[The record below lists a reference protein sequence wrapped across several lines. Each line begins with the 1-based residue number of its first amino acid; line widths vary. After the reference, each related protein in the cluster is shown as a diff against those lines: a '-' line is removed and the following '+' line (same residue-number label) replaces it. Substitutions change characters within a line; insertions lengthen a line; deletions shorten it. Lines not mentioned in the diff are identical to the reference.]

1 MSRHKDIEFENAISY
16 ITDKKR
22 ALNSF
27 IDYNIDKL
35 QQIFVY
41 SGLPDT
47 IPQHELEKLLLRRGH
62 CFITKVNNELYAL
75 SGGFSGEVDVYNNP
89 RFYTVTNVALNLSKT
104 YEIAVDGILF
114 KNDFNIVGLM
124 PILKKY
130 GASMVEADI
139 SLNTSAILSRISMLI
154 SAPDDKTKQS
164 AELFLSKII
173 NGEFSIIGDTP
184 FFDGVKLQ
192 TATQA
197 NNRYI
202 TQYIELI
209 QYYKASFLN
218 EIGLNANYNMKRER
232 LSDNEIALNIDAIF
246 PFVDN
251 MFNERKLA
259 CEAINEMF
267 GTEIVVDYTSA
278 WKTNHEQLEQNTAYA
293 DTELDVIGETVDG
306 EDVVIYDDNVSIE
319 TDDSISDNVSNDEM
333 DSSNIEVIDES
344 KEDDEDDKRREN

>member
-1 MSRHKDIEFENAISY
+1 MARHKDIQFEDAISY
-16 ITDKKR
+16 ITDKGK
-22 ALNSF
+22 ALNAF
-27 IDYNIDKL
+27 VDYNLDKL
-35 QQIFVY
+35 QQIFLY

-47 IPQHELEKLLLRRGH
+47 IPQHELEKLLLRHGH
-62 CFITKVNNELYAL
+62 CFITKVNDNLYAL

-104 YEIAVDGILF
+104 YEIGVDGILF

-139 SLNTSAILSRISMLI
+139 SLNTSTILSRISMLI
-154 SAPDDKTKQS
+154 SAPDDKTKAS

-184 FFDGVKLQ
+184 FFDGVKMQ

-259 CEAINEMF
+259 CDAINEMF

-278 WKTNHEQLEQNTAYA
+278 WKVNHEQMEQNVSQS
-293 DTELDVIGETVDG
+293 DTELDIVGETTNGD
-306 EDVVIYDDNVSIE
+306 EVVVYDDTVHAD
-319 TDDSISDNVSNDEM
+319 TDNNDDNSDDNDEM
-333 DSSNIEVIDES
+333 DTPNID
-344 KEDDEDDKRREN
+344 EDDEDEHRKD